1 MRKIIL
7 IFSLIALLT
16 FVFPVAATPSPAPVL
31 DQGEGGTILAKLA
44 YFNQF
49 LTSRVS
55 ELWQGL
61 LVQEPH
67 SQIQMQLREWKILK
81 DFAQM
86 LERIGQSQVNP
97 GS

>member
-16 FVFPVAATPSPAPVL
+16 FVFPVAAATSPAPVL
-31 DQGEGGTILAKLA
+31 DQGEGGTLLAKLA

-49 LTSRVS
+49 LASQIA

-61 LVQEPH
+61 FVQEPH

-86 LERIGQSQVNP
+86 LERTGQIQGNP